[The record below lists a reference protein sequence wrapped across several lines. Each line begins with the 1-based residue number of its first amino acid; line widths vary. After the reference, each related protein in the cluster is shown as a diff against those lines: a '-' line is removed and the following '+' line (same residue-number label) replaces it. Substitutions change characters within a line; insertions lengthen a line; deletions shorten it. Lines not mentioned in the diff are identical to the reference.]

1 MYNIYLYANKDI
13 SDTEAIINWF
23 LECKNNNITP
33 RCIFSKSKY
42 IMESFN
48 NDDEN
53 YLSLKLYNT
62 DRDLKEDEIIKST
75 HIAVCRKSNVF
86 KKPYRIVQF
95 YTEI

>member
-1 MYNIYLYANKDI
+1 MYNIYLYANKNI
-13 SDTEAIINWF
+13 SDTEAIIKWF
-23 LECKNNNITP
+23 IECKNNNITP

-48 NDDEN
+48 NDDKN
-53 YLSLKLYNT
+53 YLSLKLYNIN
-62 DRDLKEDEIIKST
+62 RDLKEDEIIKST